1 MNLLR
6 KTTETKALESTILE
20 KIGRQKA
27 AEKSL
32 PSAEA
37 AVEVIAN
44 QPVPD
49 DADAGARRARRH
61 QRWAAAARL
70 PKLPPGVARAWT
82 GIRAP
87 CTASAALKAS
97 PVGSAV
103 EFVMSA
109 D

>member
-6 KTTETKALESTILE
+6 KTSETKAIESALLD

-27 AEKSL
+27 AEQSL
-32 PSAEA
+32 PAAEA

-61 QRWAAAARL
+61 QRWAAVARL
-70 PKLPPGVARAWT
+70 PKRLSVSLALGPEFEPLAPPAQ
-82 GIRAP
+82 
-87 CTASAALKAS
+87 L
-97 PVGSAV
+97 
-103 EFVMSA
+103 
-109 D
+109 